1 MAYSYDEE
9 GEEEAVEDDKTSRPG
24 ESRAST
30 AVSTGSK
37 DVKDIFSERELAEQA
52 EQKQPLLA
60 TEENHFPID
69 GKTRLTLDMQCL
81 QGAHLSEHM
90 ERVLALKKLEHHE
103 HGAQRLALE
112 FLEDPDSSHAA
123 WWYNKLAVLFTMFA
137 ILLSLLP
144 VYDNAIIHRWWWDSA
159 NMTAD
164 TLLLL
169 ETLARFLSAPRVSV
183 FFTNVDN
190 LTDMCCALPML
201 FRLFKMLFPA
211 LGHVASHIVCVSVP
225 VIRLLRLVRR
235 FPQIQLLKAAFQDC
249 FQAMPVLLYVMSV
262 LGMFFASIIYIVE
275 PRDNITSMSI
285 AVWLVLTTMTTV
297 GFGDVIPITEQ
308 GLATVSV
315 LMVLASLFMA
325 MPVGIVGYS
334 FTNIWAERDKILLV
348 QGFKKRLTKWGFGAA
363 EIPKL
368 FSFLDL
374 DNSASVDLQEFIV
387 LMSILDIGFK
397 EEEVEELFK
406 TIDTN
411 HSGTI
416 TDAEFVKTVFPEKFR
431 ALYAHR
437 KAGGR
442 VARIRPS
449 MVASGKGPTQ
459 TPVQQAAQAPGSR
472 ELRSS
477 EFWRYPPP
485 GSPPGSTLGR

>member
-1 MAYSYDEE
+1 MAHH
-9 GEEEAVEDDKTSRPG
+9 EEEAEEEAIEDGKVFVHV

-30 AVSTGSK
+30 AGTTSTK
-37 DVKDIFSERELAEQA
+37 AVKDIFSERDLAEQA

-60 TEENHFPID
+60 TEEHHLRID
-69 GKTRLTLDMQCL
+69 GNRRLTMQCL
-81 QGAHLSEHM
+81 QGAHMSEHVQ
-90 ERVLALKKLEHHE
+90 RLLALKNLEHQAH
-103 HGAQRLALE
+103 HGAQRIALE
-112 FLEDPDSSHAA
+112 FLEDHDSSCAA
-123 WWYNKLAVLFTMFA
+123 WWYNKFAVLFTMFA

-201 FRLFKMLFPA
+201 FRCFKMLFPA
-211 LGHVASHIVCVSVP
+211 FGDLASHVVCVSVP
-225 VIRLLRLVRR
+225 VFRLLRLVRR
-235 FPQIQLLKAAFQDC
+235 FPQIQLLKAAFLDC
-249 FQAMPVLLYVMSV
+249 LEAMPVLLFVMSV
-262 LGMFFASIIYIVE
+262 LGMLFASIIYLVE
-275 PRDNITSMSI
+275 PRDNIMSLSV

-297 GFGDVIPITEQ
+297 GFGDVIPITEP
-308 GLATVSV
+308 GLAVVSV
-315 LMVLASLFMA
+315 LMVVASLFMA

-334 FTNIWAERDKILLV
+334 FTNIWAEREKILLV
-348 QGFKKRLTKWGFGAA
+348 QGFKKRLKKWGFGAA